1 MMMMIILCETGSEIY
16 VASAAAPFVNSQ
28 KEREKDEERQRGRG
42 QQGPALYNQIREA
55 AITT

>member
-1 MMMMIILCETGSEIY
+1 MVIIHCQKGSEIY
-16 VASAAAPFVNSQ
+16 VASAEAPFVNSQ
-28 KEREKDEERQRGRG
+28 KEREKDEERHIGRG